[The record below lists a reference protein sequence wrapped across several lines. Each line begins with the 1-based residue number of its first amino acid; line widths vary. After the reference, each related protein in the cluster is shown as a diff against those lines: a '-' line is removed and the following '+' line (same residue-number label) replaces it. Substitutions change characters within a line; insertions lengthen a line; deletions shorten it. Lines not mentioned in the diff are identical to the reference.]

1 MRKEII
7 GVFAALAFIGLAI
20 WLLVLSPEPSVSVV
34 GAPSLG
40 QAIWG
45 FRPLDVLLQVLLVLA
60 GTFSILTL
68 VRERKR

>member
-7 GVFAALAFIGLAI
+7 GALTALAFIGLAI
-20 WLLVLSPEPSVSVV
+20 WLVVLSPQPDVKVA

-45 FRPLDVLLQVLLVLA
+45 VRPLDILLQVLLVLA
-60 GTFSILTL
+60 GTFGILTL
-68 VRERKR
+68 VRERKK